1 MVASARHGTPDERD
15 RDAAVMP
22 HAGGDPTAP
31 PGWRGEAPYLALLLG
46 AYLLPLLLVSPVG
59 EFPLID
65 SWTYALAVRHLVEE
79 GRLQISE
86 WTATTLV
93 FQVLWGAAFA
103 KLFGFSF
110 TALRASTL
118 VLSFVGS
125 AALYAT
131 GRELGLRPPR
141 ALLGALLYWLDPLT
155 FSLSY
160 TFMSDV
166 PAISLLLLATY
177 GAARGARRGRTGG
190 FLVVGVAAALA
201 FLVRQPGLLS
211 PPAVLLYGALARW
224 PARQFAWRA
233 LAVAGP
239 PAVAVAGYLAWTRH
253 QGLPQEQGRVL
264 AVALRDGPGLW
275 RAALLLGGYLALY
288 LGLCCFPLAL
298 ACGPSVVR
306 ALAGRGHRHAL
317 VPLAWV
323 GTVAGLVFGLAW
335 RGQHLPGYPAW
346 MPYLRYGGMVQVAG
360 IGPDDLLGARAPF
373 LAPGARI
380 ALTALAAVGLG
391 VLGLAAYGRRAA
403 PGHRPP
409 GPPPPIGLVAAV
421 ALGQLAA
428 LFPVSAHVL
437 VGTWVSF
444 DRYLL
449 PLLPFALLLGLWATR
464 GLRLAPALL
473 LVGLL
478 GLGGF
483 SLAGTQ
489 DWLAYNRLR
498 WQLAHELVAQGVPR
512 TRIDA
517 GMEWDGWFLYET
529 SHGVAPRTPGGPF
542 WTQIIAPATD
552 STYVIAFSPLPG
564 YAVRERRAYPSWL
577 HREPV
582 ALYVLRRH

>member
-1 MVASARHGTPDERD
+1 MVASAGSGTPGGSD
-15 RDAAVMP
+15 RDAAVVPCVAADTMP
-22 HAGGDPTAP
+22 RAC
-31 PGWRGEAPYLALLLG
+31 WRGEVPYLALLLG

-65 SWTYALAVRHLVEE
+65 SWTYAQAVRHLAAE
-79 GRLQISE
+79 GQLQISE

-118 VLSFVGS
+118 VLSFAGS
-125 AALYAT
+125 VALYAT
-131 GRELGLRPPR
+131 CRELDLGPRR
-141 ALLGALLYWLDPLT
+141 ALLGALLYWLNPLT

-160 TFMSDV
+160 TFMSDI
-166 PAISLLLLATY
+166 PAVSLLLLATY
-177 GAARGARRGRTGG
+177 GAVRGARRGSISG
-190 FLVVGVAAALA
+190 FLVAGCCAALA
-201 FLVRQPGLLS
+201 FLVRQPGLLF

-224 PARQFAWRA
+224 PMRLAAWRA
-233 LAVAGP
+233 LAVTGP
-239 PAVAVAGYLAWTRH
+239 SAAAVAGYLAWTRQ

-264 AVALRDGPGLW
+264 ALALRDGPTLLP
-275 RAALLLGGYLALY
+275 AALLLGGYLALY
-288 LGLCCFPLAL
+288 LGLCGLPLAL
-298 ACGPSVVR
+298 GCGPGTVR
-306 ALAGRGHRHAL
+306 ALIRLGRRHAL
-317 VPLAWV
+317 VTLAWIGAV
-323 GTVAGLVFGLAW
+323 VGLVLGLAW
-335 RGQHLPGYPAW
+335 RGQHLPGYATW

-373 LAPGARI
+373 LAPGARV
-380 ALTALAAVGLG
+380 ALTVLAAVGLG
-391 VLGLAAYGRRAA
+391 VLGLAAYGRLAA
-403 PGHRPP
+403 AGHRALL
-409 GPPPPIGLVAAV
+409 PPPLIGLVAAV

-428 LFPVSAHVL
+428 LFPTSAHVL

-444 DRYLL
+444 DRYFL

-464 GLRLAPALL
+464 GLRLAPALV

-478 GLGGF
+478 ALGGF

-512 TRIDA
+512 ARIDA
-517 GMEWDGWFLYET
+517 GMEWDGWFLY
-529 SHGVAPRTPGGPF
+529 GVAPGAAPRTPDGPF

-564 YAVRERRAYPSWL
+564 YAVRERRDYPSWL

-582 ALYVLRRH
+582 ALYLLQRR